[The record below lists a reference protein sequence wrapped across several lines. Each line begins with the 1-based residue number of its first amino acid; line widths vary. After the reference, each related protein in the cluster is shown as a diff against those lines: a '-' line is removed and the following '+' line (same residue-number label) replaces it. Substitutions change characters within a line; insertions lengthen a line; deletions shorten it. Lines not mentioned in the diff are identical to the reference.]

1 MRSVHVVQPQ
11 PAVQDGRLFGLESS
25 RTLLSDA
32 ARRHVSFSPV
42 AASLPLRRP
51 PRVGRVHGVLVRRP
65 SPRLTRMITHL
76 AALDVSRLASAV
88 LSSAEGRINELHP
101 PPPTRLFPVF
111 LHSSLSITTECYV
124 YFNPPAR

>member
-32 ARRHVSFSPV
+32 ACRHVSVSPV

-88 LSSAEGRINELHP
+88 LSSAEGQINELH

-111 LHSSLSITTECYV
+111 LHSSLSITTECDV